1 MITGFNHTS
10 FTVQNLERALCFWT
24 EGLGFKAASVSERTG
39 DWQARVT
46 GVPGARLKI
55 AHLFGHGH
63 HVEFIE
69 YLEAVGCTLA
79 LEPNMAGVAH
89 VCLEVDNIVSTVA
102 TLIALGAT
110 GQGELVDV
118 ESGPV
123 RGCRAIYIRDPNGV
137 IIELVQ
143 LPNEI
148 K

>member
-1 MITGFNHTS
+1 
-10 FTVQNLERALCFWT
+10 
-24 EGLGFKAASVSERTG
+24 
-39 DWQARVT
+39 
-46 GVPGARLKI
+46 
-55 AHLFGHGH
+55 
-63 HVEFIE
+63 
-69 YLEAVGCTLA
+69 
-79 LEPNMAGVAH
+79 MAGVAH

-102 TLIALGAT
+102 TLMALGAT
-110 GQGELVDV
+110 AQGELVDV